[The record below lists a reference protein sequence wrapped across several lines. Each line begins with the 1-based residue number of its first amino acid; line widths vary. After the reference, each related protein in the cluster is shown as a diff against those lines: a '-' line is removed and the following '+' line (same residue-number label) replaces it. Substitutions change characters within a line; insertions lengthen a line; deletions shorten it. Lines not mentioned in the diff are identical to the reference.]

1 MTFPWRVPLSNN
13 HGACARG
20 AVGIHQSMSPLIHYE
35 SGDSVSVALAD
46 ADPALGAVINRVGV
60 VSLSPPS
67 DPFVALIR
75 SIVGQQLSERA
86 ASVIFGRLSGALD
99 ITPKALASADEATL
113 RAVGLSRQKSSYVQ
127 EIARRFLLGDF
138 GVDRLKALPDEDAMS
153 EIMRLRGVG
162 PWSAEMFLMFA
173 LGRPDVLAV
182 HDLGVRAQA
191 GDMMGLGR
199 PASRDELA
207 QRAEAWKPHRSAAS
221 FYLMASRVRS
231 AARPV
236 G

>member
-1 MTFPWRVPLSNN
+1 MRRS
-13 HGACARG
+13 G
-20 AVGIHQSMSPLIHYE
+20 VGIYKFMRPSIHYE

-46 ADPALGAVINRVGV
+46 ADPALGAVINRVGA

-86 ASVIFGRLSGALD
+86 ASAIFGRLSGALD

-138 GVDRLKALPDEDAMS
+138 DPDRLKILPDEDAMS

-173 LGRPDVLAV
+173 LGGPDVLAV

-199 PASRDELA
+199 PASRDELT

-221 FYLMASRVRS
+221 FYLMASRARS
-231 AARPV
+231 AARRV
-236 G
+236 R